1 MKHSLIMKTSKYIL
15 PILIGIFVVSGT
27 LISLPLLKN
36 GVSNDEAGYE
46 LRDGNAIVT
55 AAPVA
60 KTTFVLPLIPLSL
73 ETSVLSNHRTVINPR
88 RYFASFSK
96 DIFRYILFAR
106 AP

>member
-36 GVSNDEAGYE
+36 NLSNGEIGYE
-46 LRDGNAIVT
+46 LSDQNTIVT
-55 AAPVA
+55 SAPLA
-60 KTTFVLPLIPLSL
+60 KTTFVLPLIPLSFA
-73 ETSVLSNHRTVINPR
+73 EARFSSRQPLSRIRKEINT
-88 RYFASFSK
+88 FTK
-96 DIFRYILFAR
+96 DIFRNVLFTR

>member
-1 MKHSLIMKTSKYIL
+1 MKHSLIKKTSKCIL

-36 GVSNDEAGYE
+36 SISNSEAGYE

-60 KTTFVLPLIPLSL
+60 KTMFVLPLIPLSM
-73 ETSVLSNHRTVINPR
+73 EVSVFSNHPSIIIPR
-88 RYFASFSK
+88 RYKTALSK
-96 DIFRYILFAR
+96 DIFRNVLFAR